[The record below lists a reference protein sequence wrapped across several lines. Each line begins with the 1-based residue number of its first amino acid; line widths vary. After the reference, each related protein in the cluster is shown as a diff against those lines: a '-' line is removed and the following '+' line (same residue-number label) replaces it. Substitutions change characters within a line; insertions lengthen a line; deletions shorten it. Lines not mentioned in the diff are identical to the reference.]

1 MPLSGTPRPRG
12 EGRQAEGRVDDPM
25 SGRTAGRG
33 QGGRSSGWQDGGRRA
48 WSQDGG
54 RGRRLG
60 SGVQCSL
67 GSRVVVGCAGRGRRT
82 EDVVVDAGRC
92 SQGPGWSGAGIPVR
106 RHACTQAYQYAGIR
120 VCVCTCM
127 RVYVLAVWTSSCLD
141 VWLSGR
147 LAVWTSRAQP
157 RAPPRAQH
165 QRTGQKKVSLFLPKG
180 LTGAGKGL

>member
-67 GSRVVVGCAGRGRRT
+67 GSGVVGG
-82 EDVVVDAGRC
+82 
-92 SQGPGWSGAGIPVR
+92 
-106 RHACTQAYQYAGIR
+106 
-120 VCVCTCM
+120 
-127 RVYVLAVWTSSCLD
+127 
-141 VWLSGR
+141 
-147 LAVWTSRAQP
+147 
-157 RAPPRAQH
+157 
-165 QRTGQKKVSLFLPKG
+165 
-180 LTGAGKGL
+180 